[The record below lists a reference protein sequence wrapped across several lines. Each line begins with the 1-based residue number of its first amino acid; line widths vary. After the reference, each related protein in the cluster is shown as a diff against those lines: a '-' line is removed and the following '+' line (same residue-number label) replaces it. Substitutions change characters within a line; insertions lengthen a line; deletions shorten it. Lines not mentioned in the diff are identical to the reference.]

1 MNEQQSATEQQNVN
15 VDPLVMTPA
24 AKGIVALFIGKD
36 GRVITSVNDFSP
48 GGYGGFSLP
57 ESQKIRAK
65 RSLAYEVMRDLAS
78 PLICEAIDA
87 YDAEKILNA
96 LCSRCGCRVEIIVV
110 GHEA

>member
-48 GGYGGFSLP
+48 GGYGG
-57 ESQKIRAK
+57 K